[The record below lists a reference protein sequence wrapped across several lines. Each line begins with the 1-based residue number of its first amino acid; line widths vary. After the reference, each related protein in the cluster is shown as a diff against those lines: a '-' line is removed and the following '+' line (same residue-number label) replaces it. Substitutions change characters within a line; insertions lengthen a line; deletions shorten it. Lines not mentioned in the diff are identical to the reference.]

1 MFSRC
6 ISLEYKQQGIDIQ
19 CQVLILPHFI
29 PVLLLCFLFDNL
41 LEIDKNGCWISLT
54 YAPTA

>member
-19 CQVLILPHFI
+19 CQVLTLPHFI
-29 PVLLLCFLFDNL
+29 PVLLCFLFDNL
-41 LEIDKNGCWISLT
+41 LEIDKMVVEFH
-54 YAPTA
+54 